1 MKLNT
6 EKIKKELKDDE
17 RTKTWLARKVGISPQ
32 SIRYIL
38 RTGSTSKIDEI
49 AAALGV
55 EPQELVI
62 W

>member
-49 AAALGV
+49 SAALGV